1 MSVSTQPPA
10 PHVPQPAKTKR
21 PSKPLLA
28 VLVVGGALVLAA
40 ILIVPLVRPGDDRSQ
55 PQASDLVTQYLTA
68 LSEGDAST
76 ARSLVSLGLNS
87 DDSLLSD
94 EVLQESLELTPISDI
109 VVEENS
115 STDGST
121 EVPAT
126 FRLGDREMSTTFEV
140 HDLSDEGRLITNGTF
155 SVELPYLQGLEPT
168 VNGASVGRMVTV
180 FPGSYRIDL
189 GRQEFT
195 LPEDIVT
202 ISGPK
207 DSVAVTQLRPKL
219 SDEGLESFRELV
231 RNSLEECIAMTT
243 LSTPCGMDLTNVS
256 LPAGHTPVENS
267 VKRQLTPDGDKAL
280 DALDAEID
288 DQQPTL
294 VTARG
299 GINVEMN
306 FTAEKDGVDVPYR
319 NMTGSGLK
327 KPSVDFT
334 AGEPTVRWD

>member
-1 MSVSTQPPA
+1 MSDSTHPPA
-10 PHVPQPAKTKR
+10 PPVPQSATTKR
-21 PSKPLLA
+21 PSKTLLA
-28 VLVVGGALVLAA
+28 AFIVGGALVLAV
-40 ILIVPLVRPGDDRSQ
+40 ILILLLVRPGDDRSQ

-68 LSEGDAST
+68 LSAGDATT

-94 EVLQESLELTPISDI
+94 EVLQDSLELAPISDI

-115 STDGST
+115 STDGSA

-126 FRLGDREMSTTFEV
+126 FMLGDREVSMTFEV

-155 SVELPYLQGLEPT
+155 SAELPYLQGLEPT

-180 FPGSYRIDL
+180 FPGRYRIDL

-195 LPEDIVT
+195 LPEDTVT
-202 ISGPK
+202 IAGAK
-207 DSVAVTQLRPKL
+207 DSVAVTQLRPEL
-219 SDEGLESFRELV
+219 SNEGLESFRELV
-231 RNSLEECIAMTT
+231 QDSLEECIAMTT

-256 LPAGHTPVENS
+256 LPAGHAPVENS

-280 DALDAEID
+280 DTLDAEID

-299 GINVEMN
+299 GIDVELN
-306 FTAEKDGVDVPYR
+306 FTAEKDGVNVPYR
-319 NMTGSGLK
+319 NMMGSGLK
-327 KPSVDFT
+327 KPSVDFA
-334 AGEPTVRWD
+334 AGEPVVKWD